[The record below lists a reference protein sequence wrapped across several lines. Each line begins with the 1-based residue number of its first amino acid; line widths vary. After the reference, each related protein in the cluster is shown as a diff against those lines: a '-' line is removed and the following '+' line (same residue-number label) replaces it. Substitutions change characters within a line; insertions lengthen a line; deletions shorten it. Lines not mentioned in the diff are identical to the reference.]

1 MPPIHDA
8 LPWPTPTQQLLG
20 TEFNWASFA
29 KKLAK
34 GNITERWRNLM
45 RPKEDISQHSCEHR
59 IYKLDGMQWYAYIH
73 LPMVETSETAQ
84 YGTHLPR

>member
-1 MPPIHDA
+1 
-8 LPWPTPTQQLLG
+8 
-20 TEFNWASFA
+20 
-29 KKLAK
+29 
-34 GNITERWRNLM
+34 M